1 MVTLKHL
8 SYCILKRDLLLYTGN
23 KTWVWSL
30 YWEDPLEEKMAT
42 HSSILAWRIPWTGE
56 PGGLQSMGSQSRTRR
71 KQLSTHT
78 QRMSRLH
85 FFFHLVI
92 RVLVKTQEKALNQSW
107 VFIGRTDAEAE
118 APILWPPHAENWL
131 PRKDPDA
138 SKDWRQEEKGMTE
151 VEMVGCHHQG
161 DGHEFE

>member
-1 MVTLKHL
+1 M
-8 SYCILKRDLLLYTGN
+8 CISVHSGKQHSLQTVPVFMGGAGTGACMCAVSSSSGVSN
-23 KTWVWSL
+23 PGTEPNSL
-30 YWEDPLEEKMAT
+30 ASPPPAIQETRVQSLGREDPFEKVMAT

-92 RVLVKTQEKALNQSW
+92 RVLVKTQEKALNQS
-107 VFIGRTDAEAE
+107 
-118 APILWPPHAENWL
+118 
-131 PRKDPDA
+131 
-138 SKDWRQEEKGMTE
+138 
-151 VEMVGCHHQG
+151 
-161 DGHEFE
+161 